1 MYNYN
6 IYYACFLW
14 NNIVDRIRQKHTL
27 EEKQKMTDCCFNILN
42 WIFYNDSKCISI
54 YDVLFVIF
62 IFVFYISIA
71 LFVFSTSTGFILSN
85 YLQLIYLIFILNT
98 KHYF

>member
-27 EEKQKMTDCCFNILN
+27 EDKQKMTDCSFNILN

-54 YDVLFVIF
+54 YDVLFVILCF
-62 IFVFYISIA
+62 LFLNFYS
-71 LFVFSTSTGFILSN
+71 
-85 YLQLIYLIFILNT
+85 LIFIQ
-98 KHYF
+98 YFNWFHPF